1 MTSHRTIHEEGALR
15 QFVDRSAICTQLAN
29 HSRGID
35 RCDPELL
42 RSVYH
47 EDATVDYGVFAG
59 AAHEFC
65 DVIAESVGA
74 LPVTLHRT
82 SNMFVTLHEAQ
93 ARSECYVIAYMAVP
107 GSGVGTQALI
117 QGRYLDR
124 HARRRG
130 AWKLTHRTYVLDW
143 YLELPGTGTAL
154 PEVLAVVPNRGGKRE
169 DDPIHQS
176 ANAWLRSTPNA
187 AQTGQGDLM
196 NLPAELI
203 QGIETVIAR
212 NAIHDLIMAQARAT
226 DRGDLPLLQSVWHPE
241 ATVDVGFFAGS
252 ADDYC
257 PMIIEATAGM
267 QRMSHTVANEWIDVR
282 GDEAVAESY
291 VIAFTTFP
299 DEQGQLVSEI
309 TGGRYF
315 DRFDRRDSTW
325 KFTARNFVTDW
336 QMRQPATTETP
347 DGLTAQLTLRGSRGP
362 ADPIYAHWQR

>member
-1 MTSHRTIHEEGALR
+1 MSNPAVHGEHAL
-15 QFVDRSAICTQLAN
+15 QQLVDRGAICTQLAN

-35 RCDPELL
+35 RCDGQLL
-42 RSVYH
+42 KSVYH
-47 EDATVDYGVFAG
+47 KDATVDYGVFAG

-65 DVIAESVGA
+65 DVITESVSA

-82 SNMFVTLHEAQ
+82 SNMYVALHGTQ

-107 GSGVGTQALI
+107 GAGGGTQALI

-124 HARRRG
+124 HACRQG
-130 AWKLTHRTYVLDW
+130 VWKLTQRTYVLDW

-154 PEVLAVVPNRGGKRE
+154 PGVLAAIPNRGGKRE
-169 DDPIHQS
+169 DDPIHQ
-176 ANAWLRSTPNA
+176 NITAWLRSPPNV
-187 AQTGQGDLM
+187 AQTPQGDSMTLS
-196 NLPAELI
+196 AELTH
-203 QGIETVIAR
+203 GIETALAR
-212 NAIHDLIMAQARAT
+212 NDIHDLIMAQARAT
-226 DRGDLPLLQSVWHPE
+226 DRGDLSLLQSVWHPG
-241 ATVDVGFFAGS
+241 ATVDIGFFAGS
-252 ADDYC
+252 ADDFC

-299 DEQGQLVSEI
+299 DEKGQLVSEI
-309 TGGRYF
+309 TVGRYF
-315 DRFDRRDSTW
+315 DRFARRDSNW
-325 KFTARNFVTDW
+325 KFTTRTFITDW

-362 ADPIYAHWQR
+362 TDPIYAHWQR